1 MLPRL
6 AGLHQHGQIMLRP
19 YIRPKPQPP
28 HQLQEKPEMKR
39 QIMTRAAVA
48 VPVLSVLLELKP
60 APRMA
65 HVAI

>member
-1 MLPRL
+1 M
-6 AGLHQHGQIMLRP
+6 QRP
-19 YIRPKPQPP
+19 PS

-39 QIMTRAAVA
+39 QIMTRAATA
-48 VPVLSVLLELKP
+48 VPLLSVLLELKP